1 MKKLKKLVSA
11 GLVLTMAVSLLAG
24 CSGNSGSNNN
34 STAGSS
40 GEKGR
45 YVEQDYGYPV
55 STDDEYGYAYIQT
68 MTQLEDGTIR
78 TLINDSSEL
87 GFSIMDSTDGGKTW
101 TASSMDLSAISEL
114 KPANDEN
121 TYGYMNTAAMDEEG
135 NLAFV
140 YTVNVSRQE
149 GNMSINDSTSTYY
162 LLSKDGQLKEIPV
175 EIPGISKTEHYEYQY
190 TEEIDTDDESEGAD
204 TAEAI
209 EDEIPDE
216 TEDDGIIINEGEDG
230 EPDYEN
236 YNGIQTFKL
245 VDSNTLYVLDYNGSI
260 YQVSI
265 SDGKVISTIEDFD
278 WINDMYLCGD
288 KLLIY
293 NWEKVAEYDAATG
306 KKTAEHEALAEIFQ
320 NSRGSVVIANY
331 LKDDSI
337 IYYVCSDGIFSYNLT
352 DSTSEQIVD
361 ANMSSLISPNSNVDN
376 MIIKD
381 NGDILLRFSDYSG
394 NESTETLLNYTYDAE
409 AAKKP
414 DKELT
419 IYSLQDNY
427 DIRTLAAM
435 FQKSHPD
442 IYVNVEYGVS
452 YDDAITASDAIRTL
466 NTEIMAGEGPDIIFL
481 DGLPI
486 DSYVEKGLLADI
498 SDITEP
504 MISEG
509 KLFENIA
516 NTYQTDD
523 GKLYAIP
530 TKFRVPVL
538 IGKKS
543 MLDQINSL
551 SDFAAMAEQYVSEA
565 KEGDAALVESWSA
578 LSLLGD
584 MMPVNSASWFNEDGS
599 LNKDNL
605 KTYLQDIKT
614 LFNAFCDSMSE
625 DEKTDFEDT
634 LSYYT
639 SDDMG
644 ELDASWYGTSD
655 PSWSVLY
662 ILAGQFQ
669 LAYGAMSSSD
679 SLESISS
686 AMRRDADIT
695 YKQLP
700 GSLENVYIPS
710 NVIGINSKSKDMETA
725 KAFFSYMLSSDGQDS
740 FDSYNGFSVNID
752 SFNKSMTDPNAD
764 QPGYDPNQ
772 STGGWG
778 TTDENGNEIMLDMY
792 WPTEEQIADFKA
804 MIGTLSTPSYS
815 DNTILST
822 ILNDCFGCI
831 VGDDSIDDAVEQV
844 VKDINIY
851 LSE

>member
-1 MKKLKKLVSA
+1 MFMKKLKKFVSA
-11 GLVLTMAVSLLAG
+11 GLVLAMSVSLLAG
-24 CSGNSGSNNN
+24 CSGNSGDDNS
-34 STAGSS
+34 STAGSP
-40 GEKGR
+40 GGKGR

-55 STDDEYGYAYIQT
+55 STDDEYSYAYIQT
-68 MTQLEDGTIR
+68 MTQLADGTIR
-78 TLINDSSEL
+78 TLINDSSDL

-101 TASSMDLSAISEL
+101 TASSMDLSPISEL

-121 TYGYMNTAAMDEEG
+121 TYGYMNTAAMDKEG
-135 NLAFV
+135 NLAFI
-140 YTVNVSRQE
+140 YTVNVSHQE
-149 GNMSINDSTSTYY
+149 GSMSINDSTSTYY

-190 TEEIDTDDESEGAD
+190 TDETDLDD

-209 EDEIPDE
+209 EDEVPEE
-216 TEDDGIIINEGEDG
+216 TEDDGIIINEGGDND
-230 EPDYEN
+230 PDYEN
-236 YNGIQTFKL
+236 YNGIQSFKL
-245 VDSNTLYVLDYNGSI
+245 ADSNTLYALDYNGAI
-260 YQVSI
+260 YQISI
-265 SDGKVISTIEDFD
+265 SDGKVVNTIEDFD

-293 NWEKVAEYDAATG
+293 NWEKVAEYDASTG
-306 KKTAEHEALAEIFQ
+306 KKTAEHDALAEIFQ
-320 NSRGSVVIANY
+320 NSRGNIVIADY

-337 IYYVCSDGIFSYNLT
+337 IYYVCSDGIFSYNLK

-376 MIIKD
+376 LIIKD

-435 FQKSHPD
+435 FQKTHPD
-442 IYVNVEYGVS
+442 VYVNVEYGVS

-466 NTEIMAGEGPDIIFL
+466 NTEIMAGEGPDIILL

-504 MISEG
+504 MIAEG

-516 NTYQTDD
+516 NTYKSDN

-530 TKFRVPVL
+530 TQFRVPVL

-551 SDFAAMAEQYVSEA
+551 SDFTAVADQYVSEA
-565 KEGDAALVESWSA
+565 KENDAALVESWSA

-605 KTYLQDIKT
+605 KTYLQDIKS
-614 LFNAFCDSMSE
+614 LFNAFCASMSE
-625 DEKTDFEDT
+625 TEKTDFEDT

-639 SDDMG
+639 SEDMG
-644 ELDASWYGTSD
+644 ELDASWYGTGD
-655 PSWSVLY
+655 PSWNVLY
-662 ILAGQFQ
+662 ILAGQYQ
-669 LAYGAMSSSD
+669 LAYGSLSSSD
-679 SLESISS
+679 SLQSISS
-686 AMRRDADIT
+686 AMRKDTDIT

-710 NVIGINSKSKDMETA
+710 NVIGINSKTKDMDTA
-725 KAFFSYMLSSDGQDS
+725 KAFFSYMLSSEGQDS

-752 SFNKSMTDPNAD
+752 SFNKSMIDPNAD

-772 STGGWG
+772 SNGGWG
-778 TTDENGNEIMLDMY
+778 TTDENGNEIMLDLY